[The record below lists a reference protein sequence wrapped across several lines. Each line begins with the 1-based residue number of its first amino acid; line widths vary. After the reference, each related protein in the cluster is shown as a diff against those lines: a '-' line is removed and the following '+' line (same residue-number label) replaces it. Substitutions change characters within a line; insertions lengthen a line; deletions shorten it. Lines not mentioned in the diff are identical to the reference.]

1 MFVSLVPI
9 PDANYKFL
17 INSGSSDCMMAKVFW
32 LGFGQSE
39 KGIVGICDFDNLIH
53 HSIGRRLLC
62 VLEALAVARH
72 NVIVRGS
79 FLLDVKF
86 LER

>member
-1 MFVSLVPI
+1 MFESLVPI

-17 INSGSSDCMMAKVFW
+17 INSGSSDCMMGKVFW